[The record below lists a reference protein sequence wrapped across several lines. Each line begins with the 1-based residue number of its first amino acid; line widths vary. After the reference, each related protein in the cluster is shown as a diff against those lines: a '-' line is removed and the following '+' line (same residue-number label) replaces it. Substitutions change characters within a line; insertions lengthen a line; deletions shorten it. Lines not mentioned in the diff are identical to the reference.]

1 MKHTILVFG
10 GLFLMDLSR
19 QVSAYDEDG
28 LKEILETNDCQKCH
42 LSGVNLKMENL
53 AGQM

>member
-28 LKEILETNDCQKCH
+28 LKEILETNDCQKCD